1 MAKTIIL
8 AADDSPAALQAAR
21 LIAAYQGDRQR
32 LEVVALN
39 VQSRP
44 VTLWPGPAV
53 DAEAVD
59 RALREKGERQLD
71 PACKLLADAGLVP
84 QRAVR
89 LAIAAEGIADE
100 AMRRGAEAIV
110 MGTRGQGALR
120 GFALGSIA
128 LRVVHRAQAPVVLV
142 QPDTRLPASLGA
154 GARILVPLDG
164 SAHADRAVNHVLEW
178 KEWLGETHVDLLHVR
193 PPAAFWQD
201 LLPPQGTLLD
211 EWGSEEAERA
221 TRDSRALLYVARAP
235 HELHEAEGDACAQI
249 VRLAGV
255 LGSELIVMGTRGL
268 GAVHHALV
276 GSTALK
282 VTHASPV
289 PVVLVP

>member
-21 LIAAYQGDRQR
+21 LLAVYRGDRKR
-32 LEVVALN
+32 LDVVALN
-39 VQSRP
+39 VQARP
-44 VTLWPGPAV
+44 VTLWPGPAI
-53 DAEAVD
+53 DADAVD

-71 PACKLLADAGLVP
+71 PACELLAAAGVVP

-89 LAIAAEGIADE
+89 LAIVAEGIAEE

-110 MGTRGQGALR
+110 MGTRGQGALH
-120 GFALGSIA
+120 GSALGSLA

-142 QPDTRLPASLGA
+142 QPDTRLPGDLGA
-154 GARILVPLDG
+154 SARILVPLDG
-164 SAHADRAVNHVLEW
+164 SAHADRAVKHVLEW
-178 KEWLGETHVDLLHVR
+178 SEWLGDVQVDLLHVR

-201 LLPPQGTLLD
+201 LLPADGALLD
-211 EWGSEEAERA
+211 EWGSQEAEQA
-221 TRDSRALLYVARAP
+221 TRDARALLYVARTP
-235 HELHEAEGDACAQI
+235 HRQHEAEGDPCAQI

-255 LGSELIVMGTRGL
+255 LQSDLIVMGTRGL

-282 VTHASPV
+282 VSHASPV